1 MRALTCLLW
10 LRDWADKK
18 DSSIGI
24 LTDLPLLAIEK
35 ARNLNNQS
43 ERLSPSSEG
52 GWKHEYLNLRR
63 PSFSFPNTSKHLFL
77 LRSWNPRAKT
87 AAGYIFKYGETY
99 KTCDSEFSW
108 NMRSLENNFCFSWPC
123 PLHSNLPFT
132 HPLNR
137 PHTPCSLNLVA
148 TPTRLRLAHTKPH
161 MGYIPRFPSLWLTTQ
176 ATIFYRP
183 TAAHLHI
190 LQFSFF
196 FDPSDWLLTKFFFNA
211 GLLAKKYS
219 CHVWTGT

>member
-1 MRALTCLLW
+1 MTLKCYCTDRFLCAICLPFIGTIREDPVFHFQTQANTCSYW
-10 LRDWADKK
+10 DHEIQEPRPPA
-18 DSSIGI
+18 
-24 LTDLPLLAIEK
+24 AIS
-35 ARNLNNQS
+35 LNTV
-43 ERLSPSSEG
+43 
-52 GWKHEYLNLRR
+52 KH
-63 PSFSFPNTSKHLFL
+63 
-77 LRSWNPRAKT
+77 KT
-87 AAGYIFKYGETY
+87 G
-99 KTCDSEFSW
+99 DSEFSW

-183 TAAHLHI
+183 AATHLHI

-196 FDPSDWLLTKFFFNA
+196 FDWLLTKFFFNA
-211 GLLAKKYS
+211 GLLAKQYS

>member
-1 MRALTCLLW
+1 MTLKCYCSDRFLRAICLPFIGTICEDPVFHFQTQANTC
-10 LRDWADKK
+10 
-18 DSSIGI
+18 
-24 LTDLPLLAIEK
+24 
-35 ARNLNNQS
+35 
-43 ERLSPSSEG
+43 
-52 GWKHEYLNLRR
+52 
-63 PSFSFPNTSKHLFL
+63 L

-99 KTCDSEFSW
+99 KTGDSGFSW

-137 PHTPCSLNLVA
+137 PHTPCSINLVA

-183 TAAHLHI
+183 AATHLHI

-211 GLLAKKYS
+211 GLLAKQYS